1 MRTRTLPLLLLLSLA
16 SASVIVAMARGH
28 RSTRPE
34 DCIQYNP
41 YALQIEDIGD
51 KAWRLRA
58 GTIWL
63 QVLDNRDDAEA
74 ALALAQ
80 QHNYQC
86 FIGRDNR
93 RPDRIRYI
101 VQYWK

>member
-16 SASVIVAMARGH
+16 CASVIVAMARGH

-51 KAWRLRA
+51 KAWRLSA

>member
-1 MRTRTLPLLLLLSLA
+1 MRTRTLPLLLLFSLA
-16 SASVIVAMARGH
+16 CASAIIAMARGH

-51 KAWRLRA
+51 KGWRLRD
-58 GTIWL
+58 GTMWL

-74 ALALAQ
+74 ALVLAQ

-86 FIGRDNR
+86 FIGRNNR
-93 RPDRIRYI
+93 RPDRIHYI
-101 VQYWK
+101 LQYWK

>member
-1 MRTRTLPLLLLLSLA
+1 MRRFTLVVFVSLA
-16 SASVIVAMARGH
+16 CAAVIAVASGRANRL
-28 RSTRPE
+28 E

-41 YALQIEDIGD
+41 YTLQIEDIGE
-51 KAWRLRA
+51 KGWRLSD
-58 GTIWL
+58 GKIWM
-63 QVLDNRDDAEA
+63 QVLDNREDAEA

-86 FIGRDNR
+86 FIGRNNR

>member
-1 MRTRTLPLLLLLSLA
+1 MATRKLLDQVSDVARFRHLSLRTEEA
-16 SASVIVAMARGH
+16 Y
-28 RSTRPE
+28 RSWIKRFILFHGKRHP
-34 DCIQYNP
+34 
-41 YALQIEDIGD
+41 
-51 KAWRLRA
+51 
-58 GTIWL
+58 
-63 QVLDNRDDAEA
+63 LDLDAEA

-86 FIGRDNR
+86 FIGRNNR

>member
-1 MRTRTLPLLLLLSLA
+1 MRTRTLTLLLLLSLA
-16 SASVIVAMARGH
+16 CASVIVAMAGGH

-51 KAWRLRA
+51 KGWRLSD
-58 GTIWL
+58 GKIWL

-86 FIGRDNR
+86 FIGRNNR

>member
-1 MRTRTLPLLLLLSLA
+1 
-16 SASVIVAMARGH
+16 MARGH

-51 KAWRLRA
+51 KGWRLSD
-58 GTIWL
+58 GKMWL

-86 FIGRDNR
+86 FIGRNNR

>member
-1 MRTRTLPLLLLLSLA
+1 MRTRTLPLLLLISLA
-16 SASVIVAMARGH
+16 CASVIVAMARAH

-51 KAWRLRA
+51 KGWRLSD
-58 GTIWL
+58 GTMWL

-86 FIGRDNR
+86 FIGRNNR

>member
-16 SASVIVAMARGH
+16 CASVIVAVARSRG
-28 RSTRPE
+28 STRAE

-41 YALQIEDIGD
+41 YALKIEEIGD
-51 KAWRLRA
+51 KGWRLSD
-58 GTIWL
+58 GHSWMN
-63 QVLDNRDDAEA
+63 VLDNRDDAEA

-93 RPDRIRYI
+93 RPDRANYI